1 MERASEI
8 IAAIFTAMVS
18 MGAWTVKKMFN
29 RIEKVEA
36 QADRIE
42 RNLLTREDL
51 QQIKET
57 QNLIL
62 QHLLEHRK
70 TEQEKNE

>member
-1 MERASEI
+1 MDRTSEI

-18 MGAWTVKKMFN
+18 MGAWIVKKMFN

-51 QQIKET
+51 QQIKDT
-57 QNLIL
+57 QTLIL
-62 QHLLEHRK
+62 QHLLEHRT
-70 TEQEKNE
+70 TEQEKNG